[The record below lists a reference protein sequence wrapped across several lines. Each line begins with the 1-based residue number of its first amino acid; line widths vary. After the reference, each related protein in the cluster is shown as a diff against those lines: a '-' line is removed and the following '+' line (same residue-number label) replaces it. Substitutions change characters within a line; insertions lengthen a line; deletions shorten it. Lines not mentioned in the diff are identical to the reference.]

1 MWQLRGEFFRLLL
14 EAEEGED
21 AASLFIRGLF
31 RGAVA
36 PEDAAGDTCL
46 GTAVAA
52 EADIVE
58 HAHLVKQDRALKRS
72 DQAALGKRAGRLSR
86 NVLAAIEN
94 LAARRRVEAADY
106 VEGRGLAGAVRA
118 DETVDCALVH
128 VQVEAVDGDDAAKS
142 ANEVANL
149 KDGRLDSRRI
159 QHHRKRVRRGEN
171 AVHPFTF
178 CATNASSI
186 SGATK

>member
-1 MWQLRGEFFRLLL
+1 M
-14 EAEEGED
+14 
-21 AASLFIRGLF
+21 
-31 RGAVA
+31 
-36 PEDAAGDTCL
+36 
-46 GTAVAA
+46 TATRPVMTNSH
-52 EADIVE
+52 V
-58 HAHLVKQDRALKRS
+58 Q
-72 DQAALGKRAGRLSR
+72 
-86 NVLAAIEN
+86 N
-94 LAARRRVEAADY
+94 LPHILMITGGGVTAADY

-178 CATNASSI
+178 FATKASSI
-186 SGATK
+186 LCATK